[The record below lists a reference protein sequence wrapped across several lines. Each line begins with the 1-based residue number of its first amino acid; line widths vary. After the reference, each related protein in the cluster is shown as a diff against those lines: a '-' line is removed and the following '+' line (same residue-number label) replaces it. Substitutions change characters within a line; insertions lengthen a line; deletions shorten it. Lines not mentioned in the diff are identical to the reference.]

1 MSDPKNLVPTAIEAE
16 QAVLGSLLLDP
27 CALERVLPLLAPA
40 DFYRETH
47 RWIYEAC
54 LSLYEARVPI
64 DFISVRDALER
75 HDRLDRVGGAAY
87 LTHLLNGVPT
97 SIHAEHYAGIV
108 RDKARR
114 RGLISAGTDVARF
127 AYDEAT
133 EIDAVMDQAEARIMA
148 ATERTRSGGLLPLGA
163 SLMGVYERLIDLQ
176 TNPNAFPGI
185 PSGIPDLD
193 KMLGGFQPSDLIL
206 IAARPGLGK
215 TSMLLSIADHAA
227 RHGTSTAIFSLEMS
241 RSQLTQRFMS
251 MTAGVD
257 LHRLRMGRL
266 WHGEDARLSDAM
278 GRLDGVPITIDDTPA
293 LSILQLRAVARRAHM
308 QQPLGLV
315 IVDYIQL
322 MSGGDARPENR
333 VHELSRISQ
342 GLKTLARE
350 LGVPVIAASQLS
362 RAVEGRDNK
371 RPQLSDLRDSGTLEQ
386 DSDIVLGLYREDYYK
401 PVKNPPPVVK
411 AECLVLKHRNGPT
424 GTVEL
429 GFMREQARYVG
440 LDGAQV
446 RQSAA

>member
-1 MSDPKNLVPTAIEAE
+1 MSDAKNLVPTAIEAE

-27 CALERVLPLLAPA
+27 YAIERVLSLIGPA
-40 DFYRETH
+40 DFYRDTH
-47 RWIYEAC
+47 TWIYEAC
-54 LSLYEARVPI
+54 LGLYEARVPI
-64 DFISVRDALER
+64 DFISVCNALER
-75 HDRLDRVGGAAY
+75 VDRLDRSGGAAY
-87 LTHLLNGVPT
+87 LTHLVNSVPT
-97 SIHAEHYAGIV
+97 STHAEHYARLV
-108 RDKARR
+108 REKARR
-114 RGLISAGTDVARF
+114 RSLIQAGADVTRY
-127 AYDEAT
+127 AYAE
-133 EIDAVMDQAEARIMA
+133 EIDIDTVMDQAEARIMA
-148 ATERTRSGGLLPLGA
+148 ATERTRTGGLLPLGS
-163 SLMGVYERLIDLQ
+163 SLMGVYEQLMDLQ
-176 TNPNAFPGI
+176 SNPNAYPGV

-227 RHGTSTAIFSLEMS
+227 RRGIPTAIFSLEMS
-241 RSQLTQRFMS
+241 RVQLTQRFMS
-251 MTAGVD
+251 MTAGID

-266 WHGEDARLSDAM
+266 WHGEDVRLSDGM
-278 GRLDGVPITIDDTPA
+278 GQLDALPLVIDDTPA
-293 LSILQLRAVARRAHM
+293 LSILQLRAAARRAHAL
-308 QQPLGLV
+308 QPLGLV

-322 MSGGDARPENR
+322 MGSGEARPDNR
-333 VHELSRISQ
+333 VYELSRISQ

-350 LGVPVIAASQLS
+350 LNVPVIAASQLS

-386 DSDIVLGLYREDYYK
+386 DSDIVLGLFREDYYK
-401 PVKNPPPVVK
+401 PIKTPPPVVK
-411 AECLVLKHRNGPT
+411 AECMVLKHRNGPT
-424 GTVEL
+424 GMIEL